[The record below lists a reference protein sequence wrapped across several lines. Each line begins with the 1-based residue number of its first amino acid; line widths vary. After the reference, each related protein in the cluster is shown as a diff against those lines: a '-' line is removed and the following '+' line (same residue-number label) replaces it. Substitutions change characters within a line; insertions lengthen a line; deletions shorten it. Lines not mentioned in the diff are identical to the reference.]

1 MRRFNILQ
9 MYSIRWERAFSRET
23 GRMKL
28 KGANIRSFCTSV
40 VAGLIGLAGLN
51 NNGLMP
57 KGLYVAPVKKYADPA
72 ETITLGEMSGFL
84 LVRDPYSWNGYN
96 LYWCTSNQ
104 AIFITGY
111 SGTRKFTLTNESGI
125 LKLTNDS
132 DRRRAYEFA
141 YQNIPVVG

>member
-1 MRRFNILQ
+1 MADRKLSSVSAVSDMNFV
-9 MYSIRWERAFSRET
+9 YAET
-23 GRMKL
+23 SSGETVKISKADL
-28 KGANIRSFCTSV
+28 ASV

-72 ETITLGEMSGFL
+72 ETITLGETSGFL
-84 LVRDPYSWNGYN
+84 LVRDPYSWSGYN

-104 AIFITGY
+104 AIFIAGY